1 MADRLEKCRQKA
13 ACLQS
18 NFDASINIT
27 QTTENLF
34 AEGHSIWICV
44 SDLDTFDPS
53 GKTEHVSSDTKSR
66 VNSEQHFWV
75 LQGHYWKGTQPE
87 GLFQNKSEQLNTFT
101 KGPFK
106 AVS

>member
-1 MADRLEKCRQKA
+1 MADRLEKSRLKA

-34 AEGHSIWICV
+34 AEGHGLWISV
-44 SDLDTFDPS
+44 SDLDTFDPL
-53 GKTEHVSSDTKSR
+53 GKTELVSSDRKSR
-66 VNSEQHFWV
+66 VSLNSIFGV
-75 LQGHYWKGTQPE
+75 LRGHYKKGTQPE
-87 GLFQNKSEQLNTFT
+87 GFFQNKSEQLNTH
-101 KGPFK
+101 KRPFYK